1 MAGSD
6 SRHPAQPLA
15 PGPSPQSH
23 GDVLFPWASV
33 SGGVDLSQSLSP
45 LKGTSDT
52 EFKPCLEALG
62 N

>member
-33 SGGVDLSQSLSP
+33 GWSRPFSV
-45 LKGTSDT
+45 
-52 EFKPCLEALG
+52 FKSSEG
-62 N
+62 YF